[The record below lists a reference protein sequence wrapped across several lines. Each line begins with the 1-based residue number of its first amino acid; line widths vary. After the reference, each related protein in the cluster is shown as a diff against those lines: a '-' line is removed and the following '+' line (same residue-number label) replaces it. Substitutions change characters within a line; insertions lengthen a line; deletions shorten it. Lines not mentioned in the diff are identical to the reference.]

1 MDISICT
8 KSAVSSNTLS
18 RCVNLRVRS
27 LPLLWVKRM
36 QKNKEK
42 QTNSHSSLWKWL
54 FGIWWDID
62 FLVYH
67 GLPRC
72 PWVAAPCQPGAVPA
86 MGAHGSCTGQKTD
99 AGSHMRL
106 LLIGV
111 TQSFVLNTLKDGT
124 IKSENKNL
132 IWLLS
137 FLPTA
142 IQAIKNTQQDYPV
155 WEVFSLLWQGEGN
168 RGINAVDRE
177 PGEYEE
183 VV

>member
-1 MDISICT
+1 
-8 KSAVSSNTLS
+8 
-18 RCVNLRVRS
+18 
-27 LPLLWVKRM
+27 
-36 QKNKEK
+36 
-42 QTNSHSSLWKWL
+42 
-54 FGIWWDID
+54 
-62 FLVYH
+62 
-67 GLPRC
+67 
-72 PWVAAPCQPGAVPA
+72 
-86 MGAHGSCTGQKTD
+86 
-99 AGSHMRL
+99 MRL

-124 IKSENKNL
+124 IKTENKNL